1 MEQLKQQPTQT
12 PQVREPAPR
21 TRPRLVL
28 VTGGEQAAA
37 SSGASDPRGAAAAE
51 QLLRVELPARPNVV
65 MALSAEMQKEEADFH
80 RVAELIN
87 ADPGLGSAV
96 VKTANSPYVG
106 LGRKVSSVAQAI
118 YYLGLGEVFS
128 IVTGLMLRKVFAL
141 NDARMERLWDDA
153 SRRAGLMATLAREG
167 RWLQPDRAHT
177 CGLFEDC
184 GMAVLLLHA
193 PGYREIMGQLE
204 QAPDPQELER
214 SQYGLDHAVIG
225 DALVRAWGLPEGI
238 ALAVRH
244 HHRLDQLLR
253 LGLPDDS
260 MVLVALSAL
269 ANEALARTR
278 GRSGE
283 RWELD
288 VAVLGKVL
296 GETWP
301 SLEERVA
308 EAVQAVKAP
317 R

>member
-1 MEQLKQQPTQT
+1 MLQ
-12 PQVREPAPR
+12 
-21 TRPRLVL
+21 
-28 VTGGEQAAA
+28 
-37 SSGASDPRGAAAAE
+37 
-51 QLLRVELPARPNVV
+51 VELPARPTVL

-80 RVAELIN
+80 RVAELIT

-106 LGRKVSSVAQAI
+106 LGRKVSSVTQAI
-118 YYLGLGEVFS
+118 HYLGMGEVFS
-128 IVTGLMLRKVFAL
+128 IVTGVMLRKVFAV
-141 NDARMERLWDDA
+141 NDARMERLWDEA
-153 SRRAGLMATLAREG
+153 SRRAGLMSSLAREG

-193 PGYREIMGQLE
+193 PGYREIVGQVEL
-204 QAPDPQELER
+204 AADPQELER

-253 LGLPDDS
+253 LGLPDDA

-278 GRSGE
+278 GRSCE
-283 RWELD
+283 RWEHD
-288 VAVLGKVL
+288 VAVIGKVL
-296 GETWP
+296 GEPWP
-301 SLEERVA
+301 RLEERVA
-308 EAVQAVKAP
+308 EAVQAVKVP